1 MLPLSLRSGESVLRS
16 DLFRPRYA
24 RPPSPKGKALQH
36 PQHFVAPHSP
46 HFPSFPGTWGLK
58 CPHILHEG
66 GMRVQCAKLKTYM
79 ETGRVVFLPARSIRP
94 NPAQPR
100 RTFEEGAL
108 QELTESVRQHGV
120 IQPLSVRRV
129 GGSYELIAGERRL
142 RAAQA
147 AGLGEI
153 PCIIMTMDDTES
165 GLVALVENLQRQDL
179 DFIEEAMGI
188 SRLIRTQN
196 LSQDQAARMLGK
208 SQSAIANKLRLL
220 RHSPQVLA
228 AIKQGGLSERHAR
241 ALLRLSTEQAKMRAI
256 ETITALGM
264 SVSRTEQYIDNL
276 LSDQGKKPPARV
288 NLGGFLNNL
297 TQSLARIQ
305 SAGVPAVSERRETES
320 QIVLTITIPK

>member
-1 MLPLSLRSGESVLRS
+1 
-16 DLFRPRYA
+16 
-24 RPPSPKGKALQH
+24 
-36 PQHFVAPHSP
+36 
-46 HFPSFPGTWGLK
+46 
-58 CPHILHEG
+58 
-66 GMRVQCAKLKTYM
+66 MRVQCAKLKTYM

-100 RTFEEGAL
+100 RSFEEGAL

-120 IQPLSVRRV
+120 IQPLSVRRA
-129 GGSYELIAGERRL
+129 GGGYELIAGERRL

-147 AGLGEI
+147 AGLGEV
-153 PCIIMTMDDTES
+153 PCIVMTMDDTES

-179 DFIEEAMGI
+179 DFLEENLQRQDLDFLEEAMGI

-241 ALLRLSTEQAKMRAI
+241 ALLRLPTEPQKLRAI